1 MWFIVFVFMVAG
13 WIKHLP
19 STFGVQKGD
28 KDPIVVTL
36 PRELQGNSE
45 LLVFL
50 EPRPV
55 KSKGKSHLVSI
66 AYIFMC

>member
-1 MWFIVFVFMVAG
+1 MFVFMAAG

-19 STFGVQKGD
+19 STFAVQKGD
-28 KDPIVVTL
+28 KDPIIVTL
-36 PRELQGNSE
+36 PRELQGKSE

-55 KSKGKSHLVSI
+55 KSKNNGYLVNI
-66 AYIFMC
+66 AYIFTC